1 MLDVRKPGEWKSGIA
16 DTPDTITFELSDLMK
31 NVRFYVILG

>member
-1 MLDVRKPGEWKSGIA
+1 VLDVRKPGEWKSGIA

-31 NVRFYVILG
+31 NVRF